1 MRRSIGRT
9 GGAVVSSSLNEVV
22 ALAPLDALPPDSL
35 HACDAPVDGENEPL
49 ILYRDPQGE
58 VRAWRNVCP
67 HAGRRLDFAPGRF
80 LRSKAGELVC
90 AVHGATFALPQGN
103 CVAGPCRGD
112 CLRAVPVHVAE
123 GEVRLGDAG

>member
-9 GGAVVSSSLNEVV
+9 GGAVVSSSLNAGVV
-22 ALAPLDALPPDSL
+22 LASLDGLPLDSL
-35 HACDAPVDGENEPL
+35 HACDAPIDGGNEPL

-58 VRAWRNVCP
+58 VRAWFNVCP
-67 HAGRRLDFAPGRF
+67 HAGRRLDFAPGKF

-90 AVHGATFALPQGN
+90 AVHGASFALPQGN

-123 GEVRLGDAG
+123 GEVRLGQAG